1 MRREFREKEQP
12 EFTMNKE
19 KNERHRQR
27 EREGGEINDDQQI
40 HFFGMMENTHTHRV
54 THTFWAVVNLELQ

>member
-27 EREGGEINDDQQI
+27 EREGGEINVMFNRFI
-40 HFFGMMENTHTHRV
+40 FLG
-54 THTFWAVVNLELQ
+54 